1 MDVGTP
7 WLDAGIVPFSTV
19 SDNNRS
25 ENIPY
30 FHGNEKEWDKWF
42 PAELVCEGFPGQ
54 FKNWFYVL
62 LVMSQVLENEPPFKN
77 LLGFANVVDEKG
89 EEMHKSK
96 GNAIWFDEGVEKA
109 GADVMR
115 WMYATA
121 NPANNLRFG
130 FNVAK
135 EIERKILILTNCV
148 KFWETYRQNEK
159 LKTKNEKPQLKIKN
173 VLDVW
178 VVSRLNNVI
187 KEVTESLERFDSV
200 KASLAIE
207 GFWINDLSLW
217 YVRRSRKRFQS
228 PESSKDKEQAEG
240 TLYYI
245 LLTLSKLIAPFM
257 PFLAED
263 IYQRLSQ
270 GQTLG
275 GSSGGR
281 PWGVHLCDWL
291 EYNKQV
297 INEGL
302 EQEMAGARELAS
314 LILAKRAE
322 QGIAVRQALA
332 KVKYRNKEYRVKDEI
347 LELIK
352 DEVNVKEII
361 FDDRIEGEVELD
373 TTMTDELKEE
383 GQVREIIRH
392 IQDLRKKAGLVPKD
406 RGVVHYAGDSKLI
419 NALLKNKENI
429 LATTK
434 SDSLQENQ
442 NREGDFLAEKEIKLG
457 DALLWLAIT

>member
-1 MDVGTP
+1 M
-7 WLDAGIVPFSTV
+7 
-19 SDNNRS
+19 
-25 ENIPY
+25 
-30 FHGNEKEWDKWF
+30 
-42 PAELVCEGFPGQ
+42 
-54 FKNWFYVL
+54 
-62 LVMSQVLENEPPFKN
+62 
-77 LLGFANVVDEKG
+77 
-89 EEMHKSK
+89 
-96 GNAIWFDEGVEKA
+96 
-109 GADVMR
+109 
-115 WMYATA
+115 
-121 NPANNLRFG
+121 
-130 FNVAK
+130 
-135 EIERKILILTNCV
+135 
-148 KFWETYRQNEK
+148 
-159 LKTKNEKPQLKIKN
+159 
-173 VLDVW
+173 
-178 VVSRLNNVI
+178 
-187 KEVTESLERFDSV
+187 
-200 KASLAIE
+200 
-207 GFWINDLSLW
+207 
-217 YVRRSRKRFQS
+217 
-228 PESSKDKEQAEG
+228 
-240 TLYYI
+240 
-245 LLTLSKLIAPFM
+245 
-257 PFLAED
+257 
-263 IYQRLSQ
+263 
-270 GQTLG
+270 
-275 GSSGGR
+275 
-281 PWGVHLCDWL
+281 
-291 EYNKQV
+291 

-457 DALLWLAIT
+457 DALLLLAIT